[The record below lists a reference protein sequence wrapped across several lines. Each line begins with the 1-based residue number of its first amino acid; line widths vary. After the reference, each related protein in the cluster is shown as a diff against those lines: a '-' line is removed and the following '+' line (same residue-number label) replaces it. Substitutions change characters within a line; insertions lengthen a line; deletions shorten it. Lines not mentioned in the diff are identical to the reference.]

1 VSFHEPVLVREV
13 VSGLV
18 VDPGGTY
25 VDATAGGGGHGQA
38 ILEALNADGFLVA
51 LDRDQEAV
59 AAARER
65 LSCFGARVEVVRAEF
80 SELVRVLEDRALKK
94 VSGVLF
100 DIGVSS
106 HQLDAAGRGF
116 SYRQDGPIDMRM
128 DARAGSSA
136 LDLINSCSEEEL
148 AQTIRQFGEERQ
160 AGRIARAIRRRCNRD
175 RLCSTGDLRAAIVET
190 GPRHP
195 AKTLAR
201 VFQALR
207 IAVNDELGQLQQGL
221 DAAVQSVAS
230 GGRVGII
237 SYHSLED
244 RLVKHAFADQLRG
257 CICPSDLPV
266 CACGREPTFRKA
278 VARVRAGTDEVA
290 SNPRSRSATLRI
302 FERL

>member
-1 VSFHEPVLVREV
+1 MSFHEPVLVGEV

-18 VDPGGTY
+18 VDPGGIY
-25 VDATAGGGGHGQA
+25 VDATAGGGGHGKA
-38 ILEALNADGFLVA
+38 ILEVLGANGFLIAV
-51 LDRDQEAV
+51 DRDQEAV

-65 LSCFGARVEVVRAEF
+65 LAGFGARVKVVRAEF
-80 SELVRVLEDRALKK
+80 GELAQVLEDRGIKT
-94 VSGVLF
+94 VNGFLF

-106 HQLDAAGRGF
+106 HQLDAAVRGF

-128 DARAGSSA
+128 DARASVSA
-136 LDLINSCSEEEL
+136 LDLINAYSEEEL

-160 AGRIARAIRRRCNRD
+160 AGRIARAIRRRRD
-175 RLCSTGDLRAAIVET
+175 RDRMRSTGDLRAAIEET

-221 DAAVQSVAS
+221 DAAIQSVAS

-244 RLVKHAFADQLRG
+244 RLVKNAFAALLRG
-257 CICPSDLPV
+257 CICPPDLPV
-266 CACGREPTFRKA
+266 CGCGREPTFRKA

-302 FERL
+302 FERI